1 MRSEAGGRFMVR
13 DQEDSTFAVIYYDKK
28 RTDMTRP
35 DAGQYRS
42 MIWNKVT
49 NTGVPVAPPRGRSF
63 NDAIADGAK
72 GFVVE
77 EFVDGTMIN
86 IVWDPATSKW
96 IPFTRTQIGAG
107 GHFFGTRPFAEL
119 FWEAF
124 RGCGLTE
131 ADLDTRVAYSWVLQ
145 HPEERIV
152 AAAPYGIPRLFLINT
167 TYCDIPKRLQPFLPA
182 LYPLKTLED
191 VKEFVWSQGR
201 RLGAQFQGVCLKMA
215 DGTRYKLRSNEYDE
229 ARHLR
234 GNQAKRSYLWLERWS
249 EGRLGHYLRL
259 YPEEAC
265 DAETVV
271 NRFKDA
277 TQELHSLYLQVYR
290 QKTLPL
296 GQAPQKYRKLLWD
309 LHQAGGGAYF
319 PNARAF
325 MNKQETPRKLW
336 VVNYE
341 ERFPLGS
348 AVAEPNT
355 TTAPAVSVGAA
366 VGLGSTT
373 AVASVEP
380 NTTTTAAEASVGA
393 AVGSAPAE
401 PIVNNVADLPPLPPA
416 LLRLLS
422 CTADDSVTPQV
433 ETPA

>member
-1 MRSEAGGRFMVR
+1 MSFATAQERFDFMRSEAGGRFLVR
-13 DQEDSTFAVIYYDKK
+13 DQEDSTFAVVYYDKK

-35 DAGQYRS
+35 DADAHRS
-42 MIWNKVT
+42 VIWNKVT
-49 NTGVPVAPPRGRSF
+49 NTSVPVAPARGRSF
-63 NDAIADGAK
+63 NEAIADGIK
-72 GFVVE
+72 DFVVE

-86 IVWDPATSKW
+86 IVWDSVTSKW
-96 IPFTRTQIGAG
+96 IPFTRTQIGAT

-124 RGCGLTE
+124 HNSVLME
-131 ADLDTRVAYSWVLQ
+131 VDLDKSVAYSWVLQ

-152 AAAPYGIPRLFLINT
+152 AAAPYGIPRLFLIR
-167 TYCDIPKRLQPFLPA
+167 CVSVVDGSPADIPAHFQRFRPAVYPA
-182 LYPLKTLED
+182 LKSLED
-191 VKEFVWSQGR
+191 VKEFVVSQGKR
-201 RLGAQFQGVCLKMA
+201 QGAQFQGVCLKTPEA
-215 DGTRYKLRSNEYDE
+215 RYKLRTNEYDE

-234 GNQAKRSYLWLERWS
+234 GNQAKRPYLWLERWS
-249 EGRLGHYLRL
+249 EGRLPQYLRL

-290 QKTLPL
+290 QKSLPL

-325 MNKQETPRKLW
+325 MNTQETARKLW

-341 ERFPLGS
+341 ERFP
-348 AVAEPNT
+348 
-355 TTAPAVSVGAA
+355 
-366 VGLGSTT
+366 
-373 AVASVEP
+373 VASV
-380 NTTTTAAEASVGA
+380 TS
-393 AVGSAPAE
+393 
-401 PIVNNVADLPPLPPA
+401 
-416 LLRLLS
+416 
-422 CTADDSVTPQV
+422 QV

>member
-1 MRSEAGGRFMVR
+1 MISAQEKFDFMRSDAGGRFMVR
-13 DQEDSTFAVIYYDKK
+13 DEENSTFAIIYYDKK

-72 GFVVE
+72 GFFVE

-96 IPFTRTQIGAG
+96 IPFTRTQIGAT

-131 ADLDTRVAYSWVLQ
+131 ADLDTNVAYSWVLQ

-152 AAAPYGIPRLFLINT
+152 AAVPYGIPRLFLINT

-201 RLGAQFQGVCLKMA
+201 RLGAQFQGVCMKMA
-215 DGTRYKLRSNEYDE
+215 DGTRYKLRTNEYDE

-234 GNQAKRSYLWLERWS
+234 GNQAKRPYLWLERWS
-249 EGRLGHYLRL
+249 EGRMGQYLRL

-265 DAETVV
+265 DAETVI
-271 NRFKDA
+271 NKYKDA
-277 TQELHSLYLQVYR
+277 TQELHTLYLRVYR
-290 QKTLPL
+290 QKAMPL
-296 GQAPQKYRKLLWD
+296 GEAPQKFRKLLWD
-309 LHQAGGGAYF
+309 LHRAGGGAYF
-319 PNARAF
+319 PNVREF
-325 MNKQETPRKLW
+325 MNKQETARKLW

-341 ERFPLGS
+341 ARFRLGS
-348 AVAEPNT
+348 TDATAVVEPNAT
-355 TTAPAVSVGAA
+355 TTAA
-366 VGLGSTT
+366 
-373 AVASVEP
+373 ASVEP
-380 NTTTTAAEASVGA
+380 AEITV
-393 AVGSAPAE
+393 
-401 PIVNNVADLPPLPPA
+401 
-416 LLRLLS
+416 
-422 CTADDSVTPQV
+422 
-433 ETPA
+433 

>member
-1 MRSEAGGRFMVR
+1 MSQSVQEKFDFMRSEAGGRFLVR

-86 IVWDPATSKW
+86 IAWDPATATW

-131 ADLDTRVAYSWVLQ
+131 ADLDTSVAYSWVLQ

-152 AAAPYGIPRLFLINT
+152 AAAPYGIPRLFLIQT
-167 TYCDIPKRLQPFLPA
+167 TSSDIPAKFQPFRPA
-182 LYPLKTLED
+182 VYPAVKSLED
-191 VKEFVWSQGR
+191 VKEFVASQGR

-215 DGTRYKLRSNEYDE
+215 DGRRYKLRTNEYDE

-249 EGRLGHYLRL
+249 EGHLGHYLRL
-259 YPEEAC
+259 YPEETC
-265 DAETVV
+265 DAETIV

-290 QKTLPL
+290 QKALPL

-309 LHQAGGGAYF
+309 LHQVGGGAYF

-341 ERFPLGS
+341 ERFS
-348 AVAEPNT
+348 QAA
-355 TTAPAVSVGAA
+355 AVSVGAD
-366 VGLGSTT
+366 
-373 AVASVEP
+373 
-380 NTTTTAAEASVGA
+380 
-393 AVGSAPAE
+393 VGSAVLVE
-401 PIVNNVADLPPLPPA
+401 PTVTEPKTAADVHA
-416 LLRLLS
+416 YF
-422 CTADDSVTPQV
+422 SVTTQV

>member
-1 MRSEAGGRFMVR
+1 MSHIQNQNQSQSQSQSQVTAQATFDFMRSDAGGRFMVR
-13 DQEDSTFAVIYYDKK
+13 DEEGSTFAVVYYDKK
-28 RTDMTRP
+28 RTDMTCA
-35 DAGQYRS
+35 DAGKFRS

-49 NTGVPVAPPRGRSF
+49 NTAIPIAPSRGLSFTQAIDDGLKDFVA
-63 NDAIADGAK
+63 
-72 GFVVE
+72 E

-86 IVWDPATSKW
+86 IVWDPVTSAW
-96 IPFTRTQIGAG
+96 IPFTRTQIGAK

-131 ADLDTRVAYSWVLQ
+131 ADLDTAVAYSWVLQ

-167 TYCDIPKRLQPFLPA
+167 SSSGIPVRLQPFRPA
-182 LYPLKTLED
+182 LYPMLKSLED
-191 VKEFVWSQGR
+191 VKEFVYSQGK
-201 RLGAQFQGVCLKMA
+201 RLGAQFQGVCLTTR
-215 DGTRYKLRSNEYDE
+215 DGKRYKLRTNEYDE

-234 GNQAKRSYLWLERWS
+234 GNQAKRPYLWLERWS
-249 EGRLGHYLRL
+249 EGRLATYLRL

-277 TQELHSLYLQVYR
+277 TQELHSLYMQVYR
-290 QKTLPL
+290 QKAMPL

-309 LHQAGGGAYF
+309 LHRAGGGAYF
-319 PNARAF
+319 PNARDF
-325 MNKQETPRKLW
+325 MNKQETARKLW

-341 ERFPLGS
+341 ERFG
-348 AVAEPNT
+348 
-355 TTAPAVSVGAA
+355 
-366 VGLGSTT
+366 
-373 AVASVEP
+373 
-380 NTTTTAAEASVGA
+380 
-393 AVGSAPAE
+393 
-401 PIVNNVADLPPLPPA
+401 
-416 LLRLLS
+416 
-422 CTADDSVTPQV
+422 SVTPQV